1 MSEGADSQVGYD
13 RFAVWQEYEKIAM
26 HFNDL
31 LMRLRTQSLGGVAAI
46 AAFAGVIVH
55 GDVPANIRWPVLTW
69 AFALLLLFWIA
80 VWVLDFMYYNRL
92 LLGAVS
98 ALVDLEKKGTTERV
112 VALTMSI
119 TIESAVREPP
129 PSESGYRLAGA
140 KGRWL
145 FYSIVFV
152 ALSAGFGASLYEMSS
167 AVVRPRTPSATGL
180 WLDTANCQCRA
191 PDKR

>member
-1 MSEGADSQVGYD
+1 MSDGADSQVGCD

-55 GDVPANIRWPVLTW
+55 GDVPANLRWPVLAG
-69 AFALLLLFWIA
+69 AFALLLVFWVA
-80 VWVLDFMYYNRL
+80 VWVLDFKYYNRL

-112 VALTMSI
+112 DALTMS
-119 TIESAVREPP
+119 TKIESAVRELPIP
-129 PSESGYRLAGA
+129 ESGNRLAGA
-140 KGRWL
+140 TGRWL

-152 ALSAGFGASLYEMSS
+152 ALSAGFCVSLYEMGS
-167 AVVRPRTPSATGL
+167 AGVPPRTRSTTGL
-180 WLDTANCQCRA
+180 WLDTASCRCRG
-191 PDKR
+191 PEKR